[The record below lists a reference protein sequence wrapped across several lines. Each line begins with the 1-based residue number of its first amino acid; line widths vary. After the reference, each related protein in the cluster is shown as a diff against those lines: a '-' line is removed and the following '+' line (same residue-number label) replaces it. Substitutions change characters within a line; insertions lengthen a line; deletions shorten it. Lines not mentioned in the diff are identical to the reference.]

1 MSNDVIFRKYYGLH
15 NRRFCCSKIK
25 FVHEPRYFCLLSS
38 IGGSPPGAVK
48 KGHHRVGQ
56 QAAHSPPGVGA
67 EIELAQ
73 FAINKRTARNENS
86 RRLMQFCFVSC
97 VVFCMR
103 CNNAPNIFK
112 Q

>member
-1 MSNDVIFRKYYGLH
+1 M
-15 NRRFCCSKIK
+15 
-25 FVHEPRYFCLLSS
+25 HEPRYFCLLSS

-73 FAINKRTARNENS
+73 FAINKRTARNENCQKIYAV
-86 RRLMQFCFVSC
+86 LFCEL
-97 VVFCMR
+97 R
-103 CNNAPNIFK
+103 CFLHAL
-112 Q
+112 